1 MQQLLLLLLLLLAAP
16 ALPAPVRTRSPPR
29 QHFWRNDSAN
39 LALTAAWNRYYAATP
54 FSWDVTSP
62 NISDAPPVALKWSV
76 GTDSPLGQKDG
87 HGCLFANRYFVI
99 AGGVAGHVWPGPDGA
114 GAAEHVGTGDGS
126 DVPATAVRVL
136 LLATTM
142 YARVPLLT

>member
-1 MQQLLLLLLLLLAAP
+1 MRTSLCPRLSLISGLSSTAGGAAQT
-16 ALPAPVRTRSPPR
+16 LTVSE
-29 QHFWRNDSAN
+29 WRA
-39 LALTAAWNRYYAATP
+39 AAWNRYYDNTP

-62 NISDAPPVALKWSV
+62 NISDAPPFRLSWTM
-76 GTDSPLGQKDG
+76 GTDAPLPQKDG

-126 DVPATAVRVL
+126 EVPATAVM
-136 LLATTM
+136 M
-142 YARVPLLT
+142 YARCTHASLC